1 MAKKITAVVKIVI
14 PAGKATPAPPVG
26 TALGPHG
33 IQIME
38 FVNQFNEKTKDQMGN
53 QVPALI
59 TIYEDRSFTFIL
71 KKPPV
76 TDMIKRALKL
86 QKASSN
92 PKKEEAGSLS
102 PTQLETIA
110 QEKMPDL
117 NTKSLEQAKK
127 IVAGTARSMG
137 ISIKD

>member
-1 MAKKITAVVKIVI
+1 MAKKIASTVKIVI

-33 IQIME
+33 IQIMD
-38 FVNQFNEKTKDQMGN
+38 FVNQFNEKTKDQAGN
-53 QVPALI
+53 QIPAII

-76 TDMIKRALKL
+76 SDMIKRTLKL
-86 QKASSN
+86 KKASTA
-92 PKKEEAGSLS
+92 PKREEAGTLT
-102 PTQLETIA
+102 PAQVEKIA

-117 NTKSLEQAKK
+117 NTKDINQAKK
-127 IVAGTARSMG
+127 IVMGTARSMG
-137 ISIKD
+137 ISISK